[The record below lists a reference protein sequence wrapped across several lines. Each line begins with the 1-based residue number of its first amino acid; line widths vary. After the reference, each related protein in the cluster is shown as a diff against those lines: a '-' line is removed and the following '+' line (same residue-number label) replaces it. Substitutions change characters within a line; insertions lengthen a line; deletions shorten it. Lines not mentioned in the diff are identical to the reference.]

1 MTNSWIH
8 ATAGT
13 ETARNTPTAQMRQ
26 TPACTPATKVPS
38 ASRISRVRLVA
49 LSLRM
54 PRTSGRNIS
63 HIAPR
68 KASQCSAW
76 VVTSRMRSAPVSSLP
91 QPETM
96 LINP

>member
-1 MTNSWIH
+1 MTDSWIH

-26 TPACTPATKVPS
+26 TPACTPATNVPS
-38 ASRISRVRLVA
+38 ASRINRVRLVA
-49 LSLRM
+49 LSFTM

-63 HIAPR
+63 HIAAT
-68 KASQCSAW
+68 KASQCSAC
-76 VVTSRMRSAPVSSLP
+76 VATSCMRSAPVSSLP

-96 LINP
+96 LISP